1 MMEINEDV
9 FDEKRLKI
17 ENRIKNLVWTVSKD
31 YCLEAKPDA
40 DAFMRS
46 KDAAFYDAIKQGAF
60 AYYYDKEEFSMYIV
74 KKIYCEADEQ
84 ALMNLAQ
91 MAIDMAVHLKITEER
106 PGVEQIRRRAFED
119 VLDQDFHKLVSSLP
133 GKVKAAL
140 MRGSLTG
147 DWSSERRISWAVDK
161 IRSLENAGDTMQIIE
176 TVDELYNS
184 LIDREFEKK
193 HGTLEHV
200 LAVTMEELAGYDWND
215 FMEEEAAEDFLEQY
229 LEQISNRMTAT
240 GEEDP
245 EEQQKRKRRA
255 STVILN
261 KEDIDKMYSYME
273 LNFGKSY
280 LSEADQKKADRKL
293 CRGAHADCSLY
304 YTEGILKNPVKVN
317 AQYVNAKKQADR
329 NRLLYHNSRQVTK
342 RNIEIMTNELRHS
355 LIQRSEIETISS
367 DYGQLVPSRLWKAG
381 RCEPRK
387 LFEKL
392 NKKDNSDFVVEIMMD
407 ASGSQRGRQS
417 QVALQ
422 GYIIS
427 AALCNVQIPHRVMG
441 FCTFWDYTVMQLFR
455 DYDDPSEASGRI
467 FEYNTTANNRDGL
480 AIRASG
486 DSLLERPEENKILI
500 VLSDG
505 RPNDV
510 IVNRPG
516 SRNPRTYSGEY
527 AVSDTAFEVRRL
539 RKEGIFVLG
548 VFAGREKDL
557 AAEKRI
563 FGRDFA
569 YIRQIGNFSNV
580 VGLYLKKLLE
590 WE

>member
-9 FDEKRLKI
+9 FDEKRLEI

-215 FMEEEAAEDFLEQY
+215 FMEEEAAEEY

-329 NRLLYHNSRQVTK
+329 NRLVTK

-392 NKKDNSDFVVEIMMD
+392 NKKDNSDFVVEILMD

-422 GYIIS
+422 GYI
-427 AALCNVQIPHRVMG
+427 R
-441 FCTFWDYTVMQLFR
+441 
-455 DYDDPSEASGRI
+455 EASGRI